1 MILLNEKVWLT
12 LRAFN
17 CEADNDLNDE
27 DGSVQILR
35 VGPRAGGG
43 GRGGNNSLNF
53 GGQNA
58 VELRMEEKKELKR
71 CIHNQLV
78 R

>member
-35 VGPRAGGG
+35 VGPRV
-43 GRGGNNSLNF
+43 GRGGSNSLNF
-53 GGQNA
+53 GGQNG
-58 VELRMEEKKELKR
+58 VELRMEERKG
-71 CIHNQLV
+71 
-78 R
+78 

>member
-35 VGPRAGGG
+35 VGPRGGVGG
-43 GRGGNNSLNF
+43 GRSNSLNF
-53 GGQNA
+53 GGQNG
-58 VELRMEEKKELKR
+58 VELRMEEKKG
-71 CIHNQLV
+71 
-78 R
+78 

>member
-35 VGPRAGGG
+35 VGPRGGG
-43 GRGGNNSLNF
+43 GGGGSNSLNF
-53 GGQNA
+53 GGQNG
-58 VELRMEEKKELKR
+58 VELRTEEEKG
-71 CIHNQLV
+71 
-78 R
+78 

>member
-1 MILLNEKVWLT
+1 MYVGSRPVEQICIWTCLILLNEKVWLT

-35 VGPRAGGG
+35 VGPR
-43 GRGGNNSLNF
+43 S
-53 GGQNA
+53 GGQ
-58 VELRMEEKKELKR
+58 
-71 CIHNQLV
+71 
-78 R
+78 

>member
-1 MILLNEKVWLT
+1 MILPNEKVWLT

-17 CEADNDLNDE
+17 CQADNDLNDE

-43 GRGGNNSLNF
+43 VNLGE
-53 GGQNA
+53 QNG
-58 VELRMEEKKELKR
+58 VELRMAEKKG
-71 CIHNQLV
+71 
-78 R
+78 

>member
-43 GRGGNNSLNF
+43 GGSNSLNF
-53 GGQNA
+53 GGQNG
-58 VELRMEEKKELKR
+58 VELRMEEKKG
-71 CIHNQLV
+71 
-78 R
+78 